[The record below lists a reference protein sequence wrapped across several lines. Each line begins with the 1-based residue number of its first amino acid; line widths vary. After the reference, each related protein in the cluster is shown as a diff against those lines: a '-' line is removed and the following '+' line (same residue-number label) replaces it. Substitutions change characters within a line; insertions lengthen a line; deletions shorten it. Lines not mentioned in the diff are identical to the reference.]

1 MSLTRFTRF
10 DCTTLFQKHLSKISK
25 DIRDEFGLIF
35 CWSKQDQVSKAF
47 GHPPRQFGKICA
59 FAL

>member
-1 MSLTRFTRF
+1 MSLARLTRF
-10 DCTTLFQKHLSKISK
+10 DCTALFQKYLSEISK
-25 DIRDEFGLIF
+25 DIRDKFRLIF

-47 GHPPRQFGKICA
+47 GHSSRQFGKIYA